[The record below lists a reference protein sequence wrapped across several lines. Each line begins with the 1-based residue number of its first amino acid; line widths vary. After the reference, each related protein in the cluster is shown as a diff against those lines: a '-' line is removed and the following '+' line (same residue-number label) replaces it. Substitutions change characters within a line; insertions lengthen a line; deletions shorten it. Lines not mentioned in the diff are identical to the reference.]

1 MWTQMES
8 LGFDSWFANHFEQ
21 NNSNGFDAARVTAV
35 NKNNYLVSNGLNEI
49 KGELT
54 GKFLFDADSQID
66 FPTTGDWVYVQYF
79 DDNTFAVIHDIFPR
93 KTLLKR
99 KSSGKKI
106 DYQLIAANIDTA
118 FIVQS
123 LDDNFNLRRL
133 ERYLAMITES
143 RITPVILL
151 SKMDLMNSED
161 LNIRVDGVK
170 NLMPEIS
177 LIPFSNEN
185 ELGLIE
191 IKNLLKPAKTYCLL
205 GSSGVGKTTL
215 LNKFLGEDIL
225 ETKEVREKD
234 SRGKHTTTR
243 RQLLQIE
250 NGALIID
257 TPGMRELG
265 NFDID
270 SGLNETFDEIAS
282 LAYNCKFN
290 DCTHTNEKG
299 CAILDALEN
308 GSITKERLANYIKM
322 KKESEHYNRSY
333 HQKRK
338 HDKDLGKLYKS
349 ILSENR
355 KYK

>member
-1 MWTQMES
+1 MES

-35 NKNNYLVSNGLNEI
+35 NKNNYIVSNGISEI

-54 GKFLFDADSQID
+54 GKFLFEADSQMD

-79 DDNTFAVIHDIFPR
+79 DDDSFAVIHNIIPR

-106 DYQLIAANIDTA
+106 DFQLIAANIDTA

-123 LDDNFNLRRL
+123 FDDNFNLRKL
-133 ERYLAMITES
+133 ERYIAMITES
-143 RITPVILL
+143 KITPVILL
-151 SKMDLMNSED
+151 SKTDL
-161 LNIRVDGVK
+161 LNQDEIKSKVEEINK
-170 NLMPEIS
+170 LMPKIH

-185 ELGLIE
+185 EFGLNE
-191 IKNLLKPAKTYCLL
+191 IKYLMQPAKTYCLL

-215 LNKFLGEDIL
+215 LNKLLGENIL

-243 RQLLQIE
+243 RHLLKLE

-282 LAYNCKFN
+282 LANECKFN
-290 DCTHTNEKG
+290 DCTHRNEKG
-299 CAILDALEN
+299 CAILEALEK
-308 GSITKERLANYIKM
+308 GIISLERFENYIKL
-322 KKESEHYNRSY
+322 KKESDHYERSY
-333 HQKRK
+333 YERRK
-338 HDKDLGKLYKS
+338 KDKELGKLYKS
-349 ILSENR
+349 VLNHHR
-355 KYK
+355 KTK

>member
-1 MWTQMES
+1 MES
-8 LGFDSWFANHFEQ
+8 LGFENWFADHFEQ
-21 NNSNGFDAARVTAV
+21 NNSNGFDAARITAV
-35 NKNNYLVSNGLNEI
+35 NKNNYLVSNGLSEI

-79 DDNTFAVIHDIFPR
+79 DDNTFAVIHDILPR

-99 KSSGKKI
+99 KASGKKI
-106 DYQLIAANIDTA
+106 DFQLIAANIDTA
-118 FIVQS
+118 FIIQS
-123 LDDNFNLRRL
+123 LDNNFNLRRL
-133 ERYLAMITES
+133 ERYIAMINES
-143 RITPVILL
+143 KITPVILL
-151 SKMDLMNSED
+151 SKTDLMNQDEIKSKVEEI
-161 LNIRVDGVK
+161 NK
-170 NLMPEIS
+170 LMPEIDI
-177 LIPFSNEN
+177 IPFSNEN
-185 ELGLIE
+185 EFGLIE
-191 IKNLLKPAKTYCLL
+191 IQYLLQPAKTYCLL

-215 LNKFLGEDIL
+215 LNKLLNENIL

-234 SRGKHTTTR
+234 SKGKHTTTR
-243 RQLLQIE
+243 RQLLKLK
-250 NGALIID
+250 NDALIID

-265 NFDID
+265 NFDIE

-282 LAYNCKFN
+282 LANECKFN

-299 CAILDALEN
+299 CAILEALDS
-308 GSITKERLANYIKM
+308 GSITEDRLANYIKM

-338 HDKDLGKLYKS
+338 HDKELGKLYKS
-349 ILSENR
+349 ILIENR

>member
-1 MWTQMES
+1 MES

>member
-1 MWTQMES
+1 MRTQRES
-8 LGFDSWFANHFEQ
+8 LGFDSWFADHFEQ

-35 NKNNYLVSNGLNEI
+35 NKNNYIVSNGISEI

-54 GKFLFDADSQID
+54 GKFLFDADSQLD

-79 DDNTFAVIHDIFPR
+79 DDNTFAVIHDILPR

-106 DYQLIAANIDTA
+106 DFQLIAANIDIA

-133 ERYLAMITES
+133 ERYIAMITES
-143 RITPVILL
+143 KITPIILL
-151 SKMDLMNSED
+151 SKMDLINSVEIKSKVEEI
-161 LNIRVDGVK
+161 NK
-170 NLMPEIS
+170 LMPEIDI
-177 LIPFSNEN
+177 IPFSNEN
-185 ELGLIE
+185 EFGLNE
-191 IKNLLKPAKTYCLL
+191 IRNILQPAKTYCLL

-215 LNKFLGEDIL
+215 LNKLLGENIL

-234 SRGKHTTTR
+234 SKGKHTTTR
-243 RQLLQIE
+243 RQLLKLK

-265 NFDID
+265 NFDIEN
-270 SGLNETFDEIAS
+270 GLNAAFDEIAS
-282 LAYNCKFN
+282 LAEDCKFN

-299 CAILDALEN
+299 CAILEALAN
-308 GSITKERLANYIKM
+308 GTITEERLSNFIKM

-338 HDKDLGKLYKS
+338 HDKELGKLYKS
-349 ILSENR
+349 ILNENR